1 MDNLWIC
8 RENCCKDERI
18 TSLNGKKHSIKEDF
32 YYKKSYIKHRLQKDV
47 MKDGIAYLPCRVD
60 GLSDIISK
68 FSVKNCDS
76 LDGEFKDYILDFV
89 DCIPEEYPIVLEI
102 CGPKFTEDEKK
113 QIIELMASE
122 TDYLLGKTEAEN
134 RHHRIVFW
142 WMAVGTIGSGILL
155 ALIKNVIND
164 DIPLEFFYVLFWL
177 FADAFV
183 RYLFIENDDY
193 KNEKIRAGR
202 LASMKVEFVEE

>member
-1 MDNLWIC
+1 
-8 RENCCKDERI
+8 
-18 TSLNGKKHSIKEDF
+18 
-32 YYKKSYIKHRLQKDV
+32 
-47 MKDGIAYLPCRVD
+47 
-60 GLSDIISK
+60 
-68 FSVKNCDS
+68 
-76 LDGEFKDYILDFV
+76 
-89 DCIPEEYPIVLEI
+89 
-102 CGPKFTEDEKK
+102 
-113 QIIELMASE
+113 
-122 TDYLLGKTEAEN
+122 
-134 RHHRIVFW
+134 
-142 WMAVGTIGSGILL
+142 MAVGTIGSGILL